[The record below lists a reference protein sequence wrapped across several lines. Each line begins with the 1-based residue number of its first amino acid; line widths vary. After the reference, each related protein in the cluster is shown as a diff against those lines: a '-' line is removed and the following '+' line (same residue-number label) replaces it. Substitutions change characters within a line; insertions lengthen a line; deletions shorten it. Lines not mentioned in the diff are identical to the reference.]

1 MGLIVTSTESKAILI
16 KGTDVTLPSVYV
28 RLETASRADGVTL
41 EINISTYASK
51 LAFNEGGR
59 VLTDVP
65 QGNIKVQILDTEK
78 QSVETAHSYAKIA
91 FEDLGYKA
99 TIEL

>member
-41 EINISTYASK
+41 EINMSTYVSK
-51 LAFNEGGR
+51 LAFYESGR
-59 VLTDVP
+59 VLTDIP
-65 QGNIKVQILDTEK
+65 QRNIEVQILDTEK
-78 QSVETAHSYAKIA
+78 QSIDTAHSYAKIA
-91 FEDLGYKA
+91 FEDLGYIA